1 MRHGKAKRARE
12 WPRGASSEGV
22 PRGVAHLLQQSILDG
37 TLQPGECLPSQREL
51 SEQFRISRASLRE
64 ALSMLETLG
73 LVSVQPGRGVFVTT
87 PEARAPLW
95 HFAERGS
102 ARDVYEARLAL
113 EVSAASL
120 AARRINDAGLA
131 KLAASVSELRTA
143 YEKTDLVGMVSAD
156 AAFHDALVEV
166 SGNPLIVAMYRAVR
180 EVMVASQRLPFARRI
195 KLSDTVAEHEAIMV
209 CVARHDPAAA
219 ASAMRV
225 HITGAAARYGI
236 SL

>member
-1 MRHGKAKRARE
+1 
-12 WPRGASSEGV
+12 
-22 PRGVAHLLQQSILDG
+22 LLQQSILDG
-37 TLQPGECLPSQREL
+37 TLQSGQCLPSQREL
-51 SEQFRISRASLRE
+51 SEQFGISRASLRE

-87 PEARAPLW
+87 ADARAPLW

-102 ARDVYEARLAL
+102 AHDVYEARLAL

-120 AARRINDAGLA
+120 AARRIDATGLT
-131 KLAASVSELRTA
+131 KLEASVGELRTA

-156 AAFHDALVEV
+156 AAFHDALVDI

-180 EVMVASQRLPFARRI
+180 ELMVASQRLPLARRI
-195 KLSDTVAEHEAIMV
+195 KLSDTVAEHEVILA
-209 CVARHDPAAA
+209 CLARHDPAAA
-219 ASAMRV
+219 AKAMQA

-236 SL
+236 ALNKAP